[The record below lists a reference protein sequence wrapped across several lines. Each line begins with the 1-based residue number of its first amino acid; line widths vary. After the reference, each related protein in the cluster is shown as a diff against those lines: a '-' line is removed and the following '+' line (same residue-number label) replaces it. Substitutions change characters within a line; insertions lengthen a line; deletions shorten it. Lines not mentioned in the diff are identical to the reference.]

1 MRAAEL
7 VRPSGPNSGI
17 HWPRLYDLLL
27 AGVTGGRER
36 AFREQVLTGIGVTA
50 GERAL
55 DVGCGTGTQTIALHR
70 RLQPGGSVVGVDISE
85 KMLAAA
91 RRKAGRERLEIEFV
105 RGTSTALPFPEA
117 SFDLVTMIMSIHMLE
132 EPDRIAALRSA
143 LRVLKPGGR
152 LAIVDFAGPA
162 TSRAS
167 WISRHGPHGRF
178 DLGALAA
185 PLSQVGF
192 GAVAIRPID
201 WIDLQLLIGRK

>member
-1 MRAAEL
+1 
-7 VRPSGPNSGI
+7 
-17 HWPRLYDLLL
+17 
-27 AGVTGGRER
+27 
-36 AFREQVLTGIGVTA
+36 
-50 GERAL
+50 
-55 DVGCGTGTQTIALHR
+55 
-70 RLQPGGSVVGVDISE
+70 
-85 KMLAAA
+85 
-91 RRKAGRERLEIEFV
+91 
-105 RGTSTALPFPEA
+105 
-117 SFDLVTMIMSIHMLE
+117 MIMSIHMLE

-167 WISRHGPHGRF
+167 WIARHGPHGRF
-178 DLGALAA
+178 DLGALGA